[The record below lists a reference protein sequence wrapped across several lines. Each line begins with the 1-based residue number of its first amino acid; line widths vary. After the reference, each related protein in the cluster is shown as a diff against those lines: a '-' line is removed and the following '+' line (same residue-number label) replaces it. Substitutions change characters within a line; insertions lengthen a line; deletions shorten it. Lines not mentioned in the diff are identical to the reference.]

1 MNNGTKYVAND
12 ADLIDKM
19 KKYRLWIFLVIS
31 ATYLVSYFHR
41 AAPAVVGPEIMKEF
55 SLAPSALGFIGSM
68 YFWAYAASALPSG
81 LLADSWGPRK
91 TIAVFVFLAGI
102 GGFAFSMA
110 TDVMSMAWGR
120 FIIGFGVGV
129 VYVAAMRILADWY
142 KPDELATYSGV
153 LLAVGNIGAIIST
166 TPLVYLMSSI
176 GWRNSFS
183 LVAALTLVAS
193 VIAYSVIRNKPKEMG
208 FPSFQEMS
216 GSVTQDVNGKTS
228 LSEAIK
234 VVFGNKKFYLLG
246 LLLFSFYGTFMGVG
260 SLWAGPYLQN
270 VYGISKQVAGNILMM
285 FPLGMVLG
293 CPLSGYVSDKILKSR
308 KKVLLWGCILHTLCY
323 IPLMFLTDSL
333 SIVMLYV
340 LFFWYGV
347 SGGTFV
353 SCFVCAQEIYESRF
367 AGTAVGALN
376 IFLFSGG
383 AFYQYAMGA
392 VINSYVPLAPGV
404 YSLAAYQSAFIIPTC
419 GLILGIIAFFF
430 FKENRDKKVAEL
442 NNLQEITL
450 HNHQCQ

>member
-1 MNNGTKYVAND
+1 MNCGINHVTND
-12 ADLIDKM
+12 AKLIDEM

-41 AAPAVVGPEIMKEF
+41 AAPAVVGPEIMNEF

-68 YFWAYAASALPSG
+68 YFWAYAATALPAG
-81 LLADSWGPRK
+81 LLADSWGSRK
-91 TIAVFVFLAGI
+91 TIAAFVFLAGI
-102 GGFAFSMA
+102 GGFIFSLA
-110 TDVMSMAWGR
+110 TDVVSMAWGR

-153 LLAVGNIGAIIST
+153 LLAVGNIGALIST
-166 TPLVYLMSSI
+166 TPLVFLMGSI

-183 LVAALTLVAS
+183 LVAVLTMVAS
-193 VIAYSVIRNKPKEMG
+193 VIAYRVIRNKPNEMG
-208 FPSFQEMS
+208 FPSFK
-216 GSVTQDVNGKTS
+216 VTSETVSQDANEKNS

-234 VVFGNKKFYLLG
+234 VVFCNQRFYLLG

-270 VYGISKQVAGNILMM
+270 IYGISKQQAGNILMM

-323 IPLMFLTDSL
+323 IPLLFLVDSL
-333 SIVMLYV
+333 SIVLLYA

-353 SCFVCAQEIYESRF
+353 SCFVCAQEIYEPRF

-383 AFYQYAMGA
+383 AFYQYVMGI
-392 VINSYVPLAPGV
+392 VINSYVPLGPGV
-404 YSLAAYQSAFIIPTC
+404 YPLAAYQAAFTIPVC
-419 GLILGIIAFFF
+419 GLLLGIIVFVF
-430 FKENRDKKVAEL
+430 FKENRQLKID
-442 NNLQEITL
+442 
-450 HNHQCQ
+450 HQCNRAVNRNS